1 MPVKVSKYFDDAFHS
16 AEGYNGSQKQTCELE
31 FKGHKQLWNWNGSLD
46 RNNNRILSNVRDFAS
61 DTYLAVN
68 HELKIVGGYS
78 FILESG
84 YEGKSLKLAAEE

>member
-1 MPVKVSKYFDDAFHS
+1 MSVKVSKYFDDVFHS
-16 AEGYNGSQKQTCELE
+16 AEGYNGSKAQTYELE
-31 FKGHKQLWNWNGSLD
+31 FKGRKQLWKWNGLLD

-68 HELKIVGGYS
+68 HELKIAGGYS

-84 YEGKSLKLAAEE
+84 YEGKSLKLATGE